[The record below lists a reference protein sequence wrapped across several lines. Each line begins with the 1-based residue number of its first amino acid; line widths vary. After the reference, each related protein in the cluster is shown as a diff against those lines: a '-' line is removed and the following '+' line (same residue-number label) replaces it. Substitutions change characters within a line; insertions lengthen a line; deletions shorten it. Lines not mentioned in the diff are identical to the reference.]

1 MSQGQFA
8 ADNRA
13 ITDASTSTPANAPVQ
28 LHVRRAR
35 IADAADCMRIHGDA
49 DVYPQT
55 LQLPYPDEELWRKR
69 LTDTLAPGQRDLL
82 LVGEISLDGGPYKVQ
97 GLAGL
102 HSAGHQLRRQH
113 VMSLGI
119 CIHPDG
125 QGLGLGWVLLTALLD
140 YADRW
145 SQVLRVE
152 LEVYADNA
160 RAIRL
165 FESLGFETEGRLR
178 GASLRDGVYVD
189 TLCMARW
196 HPNPPSRVGVAA
208 SVQHGLHPG
217 A

>member
-1 MSQGQFA
+1 
-8 ADNRA
+8 
-13 ITDASTSTPANAPVQ
+13 
-28 LHVRRAR
+28 
-35 IADAADCMRIHGDA
+35 
-49 DVYPQT
+49 VYPQT
-55 LQLPYPDEELWRKR
+55 LQMPYPDEELWRQR
-69 LTDTLAPGQRDLL
+69 LSDMLAPGQRDLL